1 MLHTRGV
8 YAAFCVFVHNYLAAH
23 ALCLLCRSLG
33 LVRGVLLVLLEFGLK
48 GEGIH
53 AHLLYHGEQAI

>member
-1 MLHTRGV
+1 MQHL
-8 YAAFCVFVHNYLAAH
+8 FVFVHKYLAMY